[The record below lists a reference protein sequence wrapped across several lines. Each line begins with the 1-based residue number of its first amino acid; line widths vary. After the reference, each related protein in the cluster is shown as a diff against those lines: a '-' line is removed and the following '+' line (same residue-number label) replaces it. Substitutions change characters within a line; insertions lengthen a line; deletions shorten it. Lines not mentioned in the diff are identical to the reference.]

1 VYVRAGIVRG
11 GRCNSID
18 LEMER
23 NDAYVSEMQVSPS
36 SVLATAGKVGND
48 MSLRGGS
55 AAFSRFVVT
64 FL

>member
-1 VYVRAGIVRG
+1 
-11 GRCNSID
+11 
-18 LEMER
+18 MER